1 MSVNGAQYAYDSS
14 VNNNLNTQRASG
26 MPSIGDNGSKLAV
39 LSTNISVYSN
49 EQRVGFIQDISP
61 SESRSITPIQ
71 ELGTEGV
78 VQMVASNTNG
88 GTLSC
93 SRFAVYNASL
103 FNALGLTGTGT
114 FTKATDKAFGTT
126 KYNYDGKEINQTN
139 TNNTLSNPFKTLK
152 DQRVPIEIKLSIR
165 QPGRNAKPITQTY
178 IDCWLTQYSKAVS
191 SSTITITESCTISYS
206 DVI

>member
-1 MSVNGAQYAYDSS
+1 MSENESEEEIKSDVEMKEEKEIMLKDTSLLDQ
-14 VNNNLNTQRASG
+14 
-26 MPSIGDNGSKLAV
+26 
-39 LSTNISVYSN
+39 LS
-49 EQRVGFIQDISP
+49 
-61 SESRSITPIQ
+61 
-71 ELGTEGV
+71 
-78 VQMVASNTNG
+78 
-88 GTLSC
+88 
-93 SRFAVYNASL
+93 
-103 FNALGLTGTGT
+103 
-114 FTKATDKAFGTT
+114 TT